1 MKNICPSC
9 GNTLTATSKFCGNC
23 GTKLAELPE
32 KPIDNKPNPE
42 DTTNEN
48 EEEQIPDHIIFINP
62 ETGERI
68 LPRWQEFLKNLS
80 PEKRESLNK
89 EILESYEQH
98 QLRDKYFG
106 AKGRKIN

>member
-1 MKNICPSC
+1 MKKEEPKENKSTEPDSKKSE
-9 GNTLTATSKFCGNC
+9 ASTS
-23 GTKLAELPE
+23 EQE
-32 KPIDNKPNPE
+32 KPIDNKPSPE

-48 EEEQIPDHIIFINP
+48 EEEQLPDHIILINP

-98 QLRDKYFG
+98 QLREKYFG
-106 AKGRKIN
+106 PKGKKIN